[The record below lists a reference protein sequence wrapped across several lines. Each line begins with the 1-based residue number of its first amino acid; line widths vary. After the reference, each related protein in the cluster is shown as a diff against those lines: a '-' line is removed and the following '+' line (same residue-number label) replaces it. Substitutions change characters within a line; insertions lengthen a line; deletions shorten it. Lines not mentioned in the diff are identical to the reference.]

1 MIAYDSSLVP
11 LGEKYFCA
19 FAGRRDGK
27 NFVYSEEE
35 LKAKYAENIKMTARV
50 PEALSNTM
58 GNTLFIAAFK
68 TKKAMNEFYSDALK
82 IN

>member
-1 MIAYDSSLVP
+1 
-11 LGEKYFCA
+11 
-19 FAGRRDGK
+19 
-27 NFVYSEEE
+27 
-35 LKAKYAENIKMTARV
+35 MTARV